1 MISPVSFRFLLVF
14 FALFATVGCHRAEE
28 PGDPNSAVIASDRDT
43 DGYAGR
49 AHSKFYFRL
58 KYVDKWGLVTLMI
71 NGFPE
76 HQSGAGRTYQNPVLS
91 IGLQSGLVRGE
102 NTVRIQIEPTTL
114 RHGDALWFPTVRLH
128 GRVTGDYHGDRPI
141 PGAEITEAQVDS
153 AYAEWKEGAEAAW
166 EEFLRSETAWLEAN
180 PDRGWEITWRSGG
193 ALDSMWAWSR
203 EHPVI
208 VSTTFENEAGPDY
221 AHIFRDAPVLQDTA
235 RVLSFALQIRDL
247 FRKRDPADLYTAHR
261 PRFAAIDVSPEEA
274 KDIIATN
281 WLDYEWN
288 LDFDADDLEVAP
300 WSDGRVWEVYRTDE
314 VAERLGEKA
323 LLLSGEERLEGWQSV
338 YIAEIDGELQVVR

>member
-153 AYAEWKEGAEAAW
+153 AYAEWKEGAKAAW
-166 EEFLRSETAWLEAN
+166 AGFLRSETAWREAN

-203 EHPVI
+203 EHPVV
-208 VSTTFENEAGPDY
+208 VSTTFENEAGPD
-221 AHIFRDAPVLQDTA
+221 FSDLFLEAPVLTDTV
-235 RVLSFALQIRDL
+235 RIRDYAMYLRDRMAARDTLAL
-247 FRKRDPADLYTAHR
+247 FEAFRPSYADHYIFNRR
-261 PRFAAIDVSPEEA
+261 PGSVEEDETII
-274 KDIIATN
+274 KDRVVG
-281 WLDYEWN
+281 DFD
-288 LDFDADDLEVAP
+288 LDFERTDIDLRA
-300 WSDGRVWEVYRTDE
+300 WSGGRVWEIKRGGKALFEAEWAIRDIY
-314 VAERLGEKA
+314 VAEIE
-323 LLLSGEERLEGWQSV
+323 
-338 YIAEIDGELQVVR
+338 GELRVVRR